1 MKIRILLTL
10 AGLAIGF
17 AVPALSQEK
26 DTVDPKIRQQIEALD
41 TKYDEAFNKHDAASI
56 AALFTE
62 DAVELTQNEVLSG
75 RAAIEKWYK
84 SLLVGSSNS
93 DCISKIDQVHK
104 AIGTFPWAIGTLTF
118 KEGSHNH
125 SGFRFRVYLPEGGEW
140 KISRE
145 VTLLSIAD

>member
-1 MKIRILLTL
+1 MKMRLLLTL
-10 AGLAIGF
+10 AGLASSL
-17 AVPALSQEK
+17 ALPTFSQEK
-26 DTVDPKIRQQIEALD
+26 DTINSKIRQQMEALD

-62 DAVELTQNEVLSG
+62 DAVELTSNEVLSG

-104 AIGTFPWAIGTLTF
+104 AIGEFPWSIGTLTF